1 MTSGR
6 GRVGKGLVSCKRLV
20 TRSAPV
26 STLATQIG
34 FGAFFLSLFS
44 FVLGQVMGIGVGLE
58 GLESKW
64 NWGTLC
70 EISK

>member
-1 MTSGR
+1 
-6 GRVGKGLVSCKRLV
+6 
-20 TRSAPV
+20 V